1 MASFGVKAVAE
12 SSYFI
17 ATQETFA
24 VKLNWKE
31 WEWFFFCYLSGI
43 LSRHILAKA
52 SQLWKTEKKLIGCD
66 CRGSNPNMSEWFH
79 DKSANICLAS
89 VVTFLSAGATTRPPE
104 LHLVVGLDNM
114 DTIFPPLAANVAI
127 QTHTCCSASALLC
140 PYFDW
145 RNLAATIKTNKQT
158 HKKIKLWKDK
168 AHKMMMRSY
177 NQTIH
182 ERLNNHL
189 QDRTE

>member
-1 MASFGVKAVAE
+1 M
-12 SSYFI
+12 
-17 ATQETFA
+17 
-24 VKLNWKE
+24 
-31 WEWFFFCYLSGI
+31 SG
-43 LSRHILAKA
+43 L
-52 SQLWKTEKKLIGCD
+52 
-66 CRGSNPNMSEWFH
+66 FH

-104 LHLVVGLDNM
+104 LRLVVSLGNM
-114 DTIFPPLAANVAI
+114 DTVFPPLAANVAI
-127 QTHTCCSASALLC
+127 QTHTCCSASAFSC

-145 RNLAATIKTNKQT
+145 RNLAATIKLNNQT
-158 HKKIKLWKDK
+158 DKKIQLWKK
-168 AHKMMMRSY
+168 EAHKMMMRSY